1 MSNHGV
7 HINNDTHDTLN
18 TKSFIALFLYF
29 YNNNNGVR
37 MMMIMEWVKKR
48 VVEPTSW
55 LAIGMGAVVLSM
67 MMPTWAIWFW
77 CVAGATVVAG
87 IVMKERAE

>member
-1 MSNHGV
+1 
-7 HINNDTHDTLN
+7 
-18 TKSFIALFLYF
+18 
-29 YNNNNGVR
+29 

-55 LAIGMGAVVLSM
+55 LAIGVGAVILSM

-77 CVAGATVVAG
+77 CVALRFFLLFTVICG
-87 IVMKERAE
+87 SILQESLSLFPS

>member
-1 MSNHGV
+1 
-7 HINNDTHDTLN
+7 
-18 TKSFIALFLYF
+18 
-29 YNNNNGVR
+29 

-55 LAIGMGAVVLSM
+55 LAIGVGAVVLSM
-67 MMPTWAIWFW
+67 MMPAWAIWFW

-87 IVMKERAE
+87 IVMKERG

>member
-1 MSNHGV
+1 M
-7 HINNDTHDTLN
+7 
-18 TKSFIALFLYF
+18 
-29 YNNNNGVR
+29 

-55 LAIGMGAVVLSM
+55 ISVGAGAIILSM
-67 MMPTWAIWFW
+67 MIPSWAIVLW

>member
-18 TKSFIALFLYF
+18 TKKLYCSLPYF

-55 LAIGMGAVVLSM
+55 LAIGVGAVILSM
-67 MMPTWAIWFW
+67 MMPSWSIWFW

-87 IVMKERAE
+87 IVMKERG